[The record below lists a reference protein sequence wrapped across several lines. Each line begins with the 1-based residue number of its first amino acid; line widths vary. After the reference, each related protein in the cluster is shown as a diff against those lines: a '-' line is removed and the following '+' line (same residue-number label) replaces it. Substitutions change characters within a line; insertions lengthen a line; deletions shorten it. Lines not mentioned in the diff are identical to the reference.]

1 MEQLKDLSVREL
13 ELFYENEKKEYQK
26 LLEAG
31 YSINMARGR
40 PAPEQLDL
48 SDDLLNLTRAD
59 MGVKDSTGLD
69 CRNYGGLTGLPECR
83 ELFGQIFGMPASQVI
98 IGGASSLNLMYD
110 YVSQCCS
117 HGVGGCAP
125 WLQDDGRKFISVVP
139 GYDRHF
145 AIAEHFGLKMISVPM
160 TPAGPDMDMIETLVK
175 DPHVKGMFCV
185 PKYSNPDGITYSPET
200 VERIAAMQTA
210 APDFRV
216 IWDEAYVVHDL
227 YDEGDELANVYEL
240 AKKYGTEDRFFMVA
254 STSKITLAGAGLSA
268 MAASANNIKEITD
281 RLKLQVIC
289 YDKVNQLRHC
299 HLYKSVD
306 DIHAQM
312 KKHAALLRPK
322 FEAVLNVLH
331 DRLDGLGVASFN
343 SPRGGYFISLDVNVG
358 SAKKVGKM
366 CADCGLTLTGV
377 GATYPYGIDP
387 NDANIRIAPSCPSV
401 EELDAAARILCTCVR
416 IAASEALL
424 GIA

>member
-1 MEQLKDLSVREL
+1 MKQLKDLSPEEL
-13 ELFYENEKKEYQK
+13 RLFYENEKTEYQK
-26 LLEAG
+26 LADAHF
-31 YSINMARGR
+31 SINMARGR

-48 SDDLLNLTRAD
+48 ADELLSLTRRD
-59 MGVKDSTGLD
+59 TGVKDSTGLD
-69 CRNYGGLTGLPECR
+69 CRNYGGLLGLPECR
-83 ELFGQIFGMPASQVI
+83 ELFGQILGMPASQVI
-98 IGGASSLNLMYD
+98 IGGGSSLNLMYD

-117 HGVGGCAP
+117 HGVGGNAP
-125 WLQDDGRKFISVVP
+125 WMLDEDRKFIAIVP

-145 AIAEHFGLKMISVPM
+145 AIAEHFGLKMICVPM
-160 TPAGPDMDMIETLVK
+160 TPAGPDMDKIEALVR

-200 VERIAAMQTA
+200 VERIAAMKTA

-227 YDEGDELANVYEL
+227 YDEGDELANVYEP

-254 STSKITLAGAGLSA
+254 STSKITVAGAGISA
-268 MAASANNIKEITD
+268 MAASERGVKEIAD
-281 RLKLQVIC
+281 RLKLQIIC
-289 YDKVNQLRHC
+289 YDKINQLRHC
-299 HLYKSVD
+299 YLYKSLD
-306 DIHAQM
+306 DIRAQM

-322 FEAVLNVLH
+322 FEAVLTVLH
-331 DRLDGLGVASFN
+331 DRLDGLGIASFN

-358 SAKKVGKM
+358 SAKKVGAL
-366 CADCGLTLTGV
+366 CAACGLTLTGV

-416 IAASEALL
+416 IAACEALL
-424 GIA
+424 GAE